1 MISDKKSQPSITES
15 SANIFSINNRS
26 KIIILSLIVFFASQ
40 KLYFKA
46 LYQINFPFGMDFSN
60 GINYIF
66 TYVKTGSFP
75 FAEFFAPISGHIHIF
90 PRLIAF
96 PNIFF
101 NSFDVAN
108 LFYLHWGLESIAL
121 VVIFLLLRRT
131 GPKLYWLL
139 IPISAFIYSPLQD
152 SNFWSFSIMMWLLPP
167 VAIMGMIYLLNK
179 GSNLKFLSSAIGL
192 AIVSTFSVTIG
203 IVAWLV
209 GIFALIKFDP
219 HRKKW
224 IEKKFLLIWIACT
237 AITGLIFYS
246 QFSALV
252 QTQPNFAFLFTY
264 DGFSFLATFISSAF
278 RLKYHFLMVLTG
290 SISLILGF
298 FCVYYFTILKKNLKI
313 ALPWILFLIVG
324 VGGALITDIGRGEL
338 PLHYGNEP
346 YYIPISHFFQ
356 IGLLVLIS
364 LIIIDLKKT
373 PRHTRNNI
381 LVYFLL
387 AIIIAHMIL
396 LVPSYYAG
404 WSRGEHYYELKT
416 DYVNCYSLSP
426 KLDCIKPNNE
436 INRVMS
442 VDAHQMIN
450 YWIENKLSIFGDAT
464 FNQKNLEHL
473 SYFEENWN
481 KNDETNTGIGKIE
494 LINGIPVSG
503 KTTIYL
509 DNPMIIISGWAL
521 DEDGNQLD
529 STFLLVDDNPFIKF
543 DNFQPRKDVLE
554 NFDGKADL
562 HSGWEIFFMSGY
574 LENDCQSIS
583 IAGFN
588 NDKNITLNQEI
599 EICKN
604 NMN

>member
-1 MISDKKSQPSITES
+1 MISDKKSQPSITEY

-46 LYQINFPFGMDFSN
+46 LYQINFPFSMDFSN

-192 AIVSTFSVTIG
+192 AIVSTFSVIVG

-426 KLDCIKPNNE
+426 KLDCIKPNTE
-436 INRVMS
+436 INGVITYE
-442 VDAHQMIN
+442 AHDLIN

>member
-46 LYQINFPFGMDFSN
+46 LYQINFPFGMDFPN
-60 GINYIF
+60 GVNYVF
-66 TYVKTGSFP
+66 TYVKTGVFP

-192 AIVSTFSVTIG
+192 AIVSTFSVIVG

-346 YYIPISHFFQ
+346 YYIPISQFFQ

-426 KLDCIKPNNE
+426 KLDCIKPNTE
-436 INRVMS
+436 INGVITS
-442 VDAHQMIN
+442 EAHDLIN

>member
-46 LYQINFPFGMDFSN
+46 LYQINFPFGMDFPN
-60 GINYIF
+60 GVNYVF
-66 TYVKTGSFP
+66 TYVKTGVFP
-75 FAEFFAPISGHIHIF
+75 FAELFAPISGHIHMF

-139 IPISAFIYSPLQD
+139 IPVSAFIYSPLQD
-152 SNFWSFSIMMWLLPP
+152 SNYWSFAIMLWLLPP

-219 HRKKW
+219 HHKKW
-224 IEKKFLLIWIACT
+224 IEKKFLSIWVASTVI
-237 AITGLIFYS
+237 IGLIFYS
-246 QFSALV
+246 QFSIND
-252 QTQPNFAFLFTY
+252 TQPNFAFLFTF

-278 RLKYHFLMVLTG
+278 RLKYHFLMVLVG
-290 SISLILGF
+290 SASLILGSY
-298 FCVYYFTILKKNLKI
+298 CVYYFTIKKNNLKI

-324 VGGALITDIGRGEL
+324 VGGALITDLGRGSL

-426 KLDCIKPNNE
+426 KLDCIKPNTE
-436 INRVMS
+436 INGVITYE
-442 VDAHQMIN
+442 AHDLIN

>member
-40 KLYFKA
+40 KLYFKT
-46 LYQINFPFGMDFSN
+46 LYEINFPFGMDFPN
-60 GINYIF
+60 GVNYVF
-66 TYVKTGSFP
+66 TYVKTGVFP

-192 AIVSTFSVTIG
+192 AIVSTFSVIVG

-246 QFSALV
+246 QFSAS

-324 VGGALITDIGRGEL
+324 VGGALITDLGRGSL

-426 KLDCIKPNNE
+426 KLDCIKPNTE
-436 INRVMS
+436 INGVITS
-442 VDAHQMIN
+442 EAHDLIN

-473 SYFEENWN
+473 LYFEENWN

>member
-1 MISDKKSQPSITES
+1 MISDKKSQPSITEY

-46 LYQINFPFGMDFSN
+46 LYQINFPFGMDFPN
-60 GINYIF
+60 GVNYVF
-66 TYVKTGSFP
+66 TYVKTGVFP
-75 FAEFFAPISGHIHIF
+75 FAELFAPISGHIHMF

-396 LVPSYYAG
+396 LIPSYYAG

-426 KLDCIKPNNE
+426 KLDCIKPNTE
-436 INRVMS
+436 INGVITYE
-442 VDAHQMIN
+442 AHDLIN

>member
-15 SANIFSINNRS
+15 SANIFSINNLS

-46 LYQINFPFGMDFSN
+46 LYQINFPFSMDFSN

-121 VVIFLLLRRT
+121 FLIFLLLKRT
-131 GPKLYWLL
+131 NSKLYWLL

-192 AIVSTFSVTIG
+192 AIVSTFSVIVG

-346 YYIPISHFFQ
+346 YYIPISQFFQ

-426 KLDCIKPNNE
+426 KLDCIKPNTE
-436 INRVMS
+436 INGVITYE
-442 VDAHQMIN
+442 AHDLIN

>member
-46 LYQINFPFGMDFSN
+46 LYQINFPFGMDFPN
-60 GINYIF
+60 GVNYVF
-66 TYVKTGSFP
+66 TYVKTGVFP
-75 FAEFFAPISGHIHIF
+75 FAELFAPISGHIHVF

-219 HRKKW
+219 YRKKW

-264 DGFSFLATFISSAF
+264 DGFSFLATFISSTF

-346 YYIPISHFFQ
+346 YYIPISQFFQ

-426 KLDCIKPNNE
+426 KLDCIKPNTE
-436 INRVMS
+436 INGVITY
-442 VDAHQMIN
+442 DAHDLIN

>member
-1 MISDKKSQPSITES
+1 MISDKKSQPSITEY

-46 LYQINFPFGMDFSN
+46 LYQINFPFGMDFPN
-60 GINYIF
+60 GVNYVF
-66 TYVKTGSFP
+66 TYVKTGVFP
-75 FAEFFAPISGHIHIF
+75 FAELFAPISGHIHMF

-346 YYIPISHFFQ
+346 YYIPISQFFQ

-426 KLDCIKPNNE
+426 KLDCIKPNTE
-436 INRVMS
+436 INGVITYE
-442 VDAHQMIN
+442 AHDLIN

>member
-426 KLDCIKPNNE
+426 KLDCIKPNTE
-436 INRVMS
+436 INGVITYE
-442 VDAHQMIN
+442 AHDLIN

>member
-1 MISDKKSQPSITES
+1 MILDKKSQPPVTES
-15 SANIFSINNRS
+15 SVNVFGIDNRN
-26 KIIILSLIVFFASQ
+26 KIIILSLVGFFASQ
-40 KLYFKA
+40 KLYFKT
-46 LYQINFPFGMDFSN
+46 LYQIDFPFGMDFPN

-66 TYVKTGSFP
+66 TYVKTGFFP

-101 NSFDVAN
+101 NSFDVSN

-121 VVIFLLLRRT
+121 FLIFLLLKRT
-131 GPKLYWLL
+131 NSKLYWLL

-167 VAIMGMIYLLNK
+167 VAIIGIIYLLDKNL
-179 GSNLKFLSSAIGL
+179 NLKFLSSAIGL
-192 AIVSTFSVTIG
+192 AIVSTFSITIG

-209 GIFALIKFDP
+209 GIFCLIKFDP

-246 QFSALV
+246 QFSASE
-252 QTQPNFAFLFTY
+252 TQPNFAFLFTY

-426 KLDCIKPNNE
+426 KLDCIKPNTE
-436 INRVMS
+436 INGVITYE
-442 VDAHQMIN
+442 AHDLIN

>member
-1 MISDKKSQPSITES
+1 MILDKKSQPSITES

-101 NSFDVAN
+101 NSFDVSN

-121 VVIFLLLRRT
+121 FLIFLLLKRT
-131 GPKLYWLL
+131 NSKLYWLL

-219 HRKKW
+219 HHKKW
-224 IEKKFLLIWIACT
+224 IEKKFLSIWVASTVI
-237 AITGLIFYS
+237 IGLIFYS
-246 QFSALV
+246 QFSIND
-252 QTQPNFAFLFTY
+252 TQPNFAFLFTF

-373 PRHTRNNI
+373 PRYTRNNI

-426 KLDCIKPNNE
+426 KLDCIKPNTE
-436 INRVMS
+436 INGVITYE
-442 VDAHQMIN
+442 AHDLIN

>member
-152 SNFWSFSIMMWLLPP
+152 SNFWSFSIMMWLLPS

-219 HRKKW
+219 YRKKW

-264 DGFSFLATFISSAF
+264 DGFSFLATFISSTF

-346 YYIPISHFFQ
+346 YYIPISQFFQ

-426 KLDCIKPNNE
+426 KLDCIKPNTE
-436 INRVMS
+436 INRVITYE
-442 VDAHQMIN
+442 AHDLIN

>member
-46 LYQINFPFGMDFSN
+46 LYQINFPFSMDFSN

-346 YYIPISHFFQ
+346 YYIPISQFFQ

-436 INRVMS
+436 ISRVIS

>member
-1 MISDKKSQPSITES
+1 MISDEKSQPSVTKS
-15 SANIFSINNRS
+15 NSNIFSIDNRS
-26 KIIILSLIVFFASQ
+26 KIIILSLIGFFASQ

-46 LYQINFPFGMDFSN
+46 LYQINFPFGMDFPN
-60 GINYIF
+60 GVNYVF
-66 TYVKTGSFP
+66 TYVKTGVFP
-75 FAEFFAPISGHIHIF
+75 FAELFAPIHGHIHIF
-90 PRLIAF
+90 PRLVAF

-121 VVIFLLLRRT
+121 FVIFLLLRRT
-131 GPKLYWLL
+131 NPKLYWIL

-152 SNFWSFSIMMWLLPP
+152 SNYWSFAIMLWLLPP

-179 GSNLKFLSSAIGL
+179 GSNLKFLSPAIGL

-224 IEKKFLLIWIACT
+224 IKKKFLSIWIAST
-237 AITGLIFYS
+237 VIIGLIFYS
-246 QFSALV
+246 QFSINE
-252 QTQPNFAFLFTY
+252 TQPNLAFLFTF

-278 RLKYHFLMVLTG
+278 RLKYHFLMVLVG
-290 SISLILGF
+290 SASLILGSY
-298 FCVYYFTILKKNLKI
+298 CVYYFAIKKNNLKI

-324 VGGALITDIGRGEL
+324 VGGALITDLGRGSV

-364 LIIIDLKKT
+364 LIMIELKKT
-373 PRHTRNNI
+373 STHTRNNI

-387 AIIIAHMIL
+387 AIIIAHMVL
-396 LVPSYYAG
+396 LIPSYYAG
-404 WSRGEHYYELKT
+404 WSRGENYYELKT

-426 KLDCIKPNNE
+426 KLDCIKPNTE
-436 INRVMS
+436 ISGVITS
-442 VDAHQMIN
+442 EAHDLIN

-543 DNFQPRKDVLE
+543 DNFQPRKDILE

-574 LENDCQSIS
+574 LENNCQSIS

>member
-192 AIVSTFSVTIG
+192 AIVSTFSVTVG

-346 YYIPISHFFQ
+346 YYIPISQFFQ

-416 DYVNCYSLSP
+416 DYVNCFSLSP
-426 KLDCIKPNNE
+426 KLDCIKPNTE
-436 INRVMS
+436 INGVITY
-442 VDAHQMIN
+442 DAHDLIN

>member
-1 MISDKKSQPSITES
+1 MISDKKSQPSITEY

-40 KLYFKA
+40 ILYFKA
-46 LYQINFPFGMDFSN
+46 LYQINFPFGMDFPN
-60 GINYIF
+60 GVNYVF
-66 TYVKTGSFP
+66 TYVKTGVFP
-75 FAEFFAPISGHIHIF
+75 FAELFAPISGHIHMF

-192 AIVSTFSVTIG
+192 AIVSTFSVTVG

-346 YYIPISHFFQ
+346 YYIPISQFFQ

-426 KLDCIKPNNE
+426 KLDCIKPNTE
-436 INRVMS
+436 INGVITS
-442 VDAHQMIN
+442 EAHDLIN

>member
-1 MISDKKSQPSITES
+1 MISDKKSQPSITEY

-40 KLYFKA
+40 KLYFKT
-46 LYQINFPFGMDFSN
+46 LYEINFPFGMDFPN
-60 GINYIF
+60 GVNYVF
-66 TYVKTGSFP
+66 TYVKTGVFP

-101 NSFDVAN
+101 NSFDVSN

-121 VVIFLLLRRT
+121 FLIFLLLKRT
-131 GPKLYWLL
+131 NSKLYWLL

-192 AIVSTFSVTIG
+192 AIVSTFSVTVG

-346 YYIPISHFFQ
+346 YYIPISQFFQ

-426 KLDCIKPNNE
+426 KLDCIKPNTE
-436 INRVMS
+436 INGVITYE
-442 VDAHQMIN
+442 AHDLIN

>member
-46 LYQINFPFGMDFSN
+46 LYQINFPFGMDFPN
-60 GINYIF
+60 GVNYVF
-66 TYVKTGSFP
+66 TYVKTGVFP
-75 FAEFFAPISGHIHIF
+75 FAELFAPISGHIHVF

-139 IPISAFIYSPLQD
+139 IPVSAFIYSPLQD
-152 SNFWSFSIMMWLLPP
+152 SNYWSFAIMLWLLPP

-346 YYIPISHFFQ
+346 YYIPISQFFQ

>member
-66 TYVKTGSFP
+66 TYVKTGFFP

-436 INRVMS
+436 ISRVIS

>member
-46 LYQINFPFGMDFSN
+46 LYQINFPFSMDFSN

-192 AIVSTFSVTIG
+192 AIVSTFSVIVG

-346 YYIPISHFFQ
+346 YYIPISQFFQ

-436 INRVMS
+436 ISRVIS

>member
-1 MISDKKSQPSITES
+1 MILDKKSQPSVTES
-15 SANIFSINNRS
+15 SVNVFGIDNRN
-26 KIIILSLIVFFASQ
+26 KIIILSLVGFFASQ
-40 KLYFKA
+40 KLYFKT
-46 LYQINFPFGMDFSN
+46 LYEINFPFGMDFSN

-66 TYVKTGSFP
+66 TYVKTGFFP

-101 NSFDVAN
+101 NSFDVSN

-121 VVIFLLLRRT
+121 FLIFLLLKRT
-131 GPKLYWLL
+131 NSKLYWLL

-167 VAIMGMIYLLNK
+167 VAIIGIIYLLDKNL
-179 GSNLKFLSSAIGL
+179 NLKFLSSAICL
-192 AIVSTFSVTIG
+192 AIVSTFSITIG

-209 GIFALIKFDP
+209 GIFCLIKFDP

-224 IEKKFLLIWIACT
+224 IKKKFLLIWIACT
-237 AITGLIFYS
+237 TITGLIFYS
-246 QFSALV
+246 QFSASE
-252 QTQPNFAFLFTY
+252 TQPNFAFLFTY

-346 YYIPISHFFQ
+346 YYIPISQFFQ

-364 LIIIDLKKT
+364 LIILDIKKC
-373 PRHTRNNI
+373 PVHTRKKI
-381 LVYFLL
+381 LLYFLL
-387 AIIIAHMIL
+387 AVIIGHMIL
-396 LVPSYYAG
+396 LIPSYYAG
-404 WSRGEHYYELKT
+404 WWRGEHYFQLKT
-416 DYVNCYSLSP
+416 EYANCYSLSP

-436 INRVMS
+436 ISAVIS
-442 VDAHQMIN
+442 VDAHPMIN
-450 YWIENKLSIFGDAT
+450 YWIENKLSIFGDAS
-464 FNQKNLEHL
+464 FNKKNLEHI
-473 SYFEENWN
+473 SYFEETWN
-481 KNDETNTGIGKIE
+481 KNDVTNLGMGEIE
-494 LINGIPVSG
+494 LINGIPIAE

-509 DNPMIIISGWAL
+509 DGPMVVISGWIL
-521 DEDGNQLD
+521 DEEKKQLD
-529 STFLLVDDNPFIKF
+529 STFLLVDNKPFIKF
-543 DNFQPRKDVLE
+543 DDFQPRKNILE
-554 NFDGKADL
+554 NFDNNIDL
-562 HSGWEIFFMSGY
+562 YSGWEIFFMSGY

-583 IAGFN
+583 IAGFKDN
-588 NDKNITLNQEI
+588 KNIILNQEI
-599 EICKN
+599 ELCKN
-604 NMN
+604 NMD

>member
-1 MISDKKSQPSITES
+1 MILDKKSQPPVTES
-15 SANIFSINNRS
+15 SVNVFGIDNRN
-26 KIIILSLIVFFASQ
+26 KIIILSLVGFFASQ
-40 KLYFKA
+40 KLYFKT
-46 LYQINFPFGMDFSN
+46 LYQIDFPFGMDFSN

-66 TYVKTGSFP
+66 TYVKTGFFP

-101 NSFDVAN
+101 NSFDVSN

-121 VVIFLLLRRT
+121 FLIFLLLKRT
-131 GPKLYWLL
+131 NSKLYWLL

-152 SNFWSFSIMMWLLPP
+152 SNFWSFSIMMWVLPS
-167 VAIMGMIYLLNK
+167 VAIIGIIYLLDKNL
-179 GSNLKFLSSAIGL
+179 NLKFLSSAIGL
-192 AIVSTFSVTIG
+192 AIVSTFSITIG

-246 QFSALV
+246 QFSTLV

-436 INRVMS
+436 ISRVIS